1 MIFRYRVVSQNL
13 LAFSYSKTPY
23 PKSEN
28 LFSID
33 DIKIEES
40 SGPYKKVFYIHRKA
54 PRLLRTESKE
64 LESND
69 FEFKDN
75 QDPNQNGEKNAD
87 PSSQKFE
94 SFEKILPSSDVR
106 LKKRDVK
113 LEQKEKEENDEENKE
128 LPVDD
133 VSESQD
139 RKRKK
144 HKTTEF
150 FYLLERK
157 ALRMMRRYY
166 KEALESYATKYKYK
180 QNLKRIEKRVADQY
194 FREYIDIEFAN
205 NKDTIEMVGKEQLL
219 VSLQTIIL
227 CDRYNK
233 NEKVTE
239 GLEFDEIRNLLNKYN
254 SKNLKEFFENHSHA
268 FLYAH
273 YYRMSSAE
281 DVKNQGH
288 VDEDKLIKQM
298 ESLFK
303 KSVKALPDSIKTTV
317 TRGKY

>member
-1 MIFRYRVVSQNL
+1 MLTTLSKYPENIEFEERDNIEPSQNDG
-13 LAFSYSKTPY
+13 
-23 PKSEN
+23 N
-28 LFSID
+28 C
-33 DIKIEES
+33 
-40 SGPYKKVFYIHRKA
+40 
-54 PRLLRTESKE
+54 
-64 LESND
+64 
-69 FEFKDN
+69 
-75 QDPNQNGEKNAD
+75 AD
-87 PSSQKFE
+87 PSTQKTE
-94 SFEKILPSSDVR
+94 SFEKILPECGVVQ
-106 LKKRDVK
+106 KRREIK
-113 LEQKEKEENDEENKE
+113 QENKIKEDIDEEIKE
-128 LPVDD
+128 LPADD

-166 KEALESYATKYKYK
+166 KEALEQYATKYKYK
-180 QNLKRIEKRVADQY
+180 QNLKRIEKRLADQY
-194 FREYIDIEFAN
+194 FREYVDIEFSN
-205 NKDTIEMVGKEQLL
+205 NKDTLEMLGKEQLV

-239 GLEFDEIRNLLNKYN
+239 GLDFDEIRNLLNKYN
-254 SKNLKEFFENHSHA
+254 SKNLKEFFMNHSHA

-317 TRGKY
+317 TRSKY